1 MPQDSFPRIRSV
13 GLEGHLVSF
22 ADRFSEPA
30 NRAALAFRAA
40 IEAEGWDGVEE
51 TSASLAS
58 AFLRFDPLGTTRE
71 ALAERLEALL
81 SRRDWTSAELPEG
94 RKRWRIPAVFGGDR
108 GPQLA
113 EAAEVAGISPESA
126 SEELAA
132 SALRVLTIGFAPG
145 QPYLG
150 ELPPRWDIPRQSK
163 LTPRVPEGALV
174 VAIRQIVLF
183 SRSAPT
189 GWRHVGQT
197 GFRAFRPDADEPFPL
212 SPGDEVSFVPVAETE
227 LERLKAAD
235 PLAGGATCEP
245 IP

>member
-1 MPQDSFPRIRSV
+1 MPQDKFPRIRSV
-13 GLEGHLVSF
+13 GLEGLLVTF

-40 IEAEGWDGVEE
+40 IEAEGWEGVEE

-58 AFLRFDPLGTTRE
+58 AFLRFNPLEAARE
-71 ALAERLEALL
+71 ALAERLEDLL
-81 SRRDWTSAELPEG
+81 CNRDWISAELPEG
-94 RKRWRIPAVFGGDR
+94 RKRWRFPTAFGGER

-113 EAAEVAGISPESA
+113 EAAKIAGLS
-126 SEELAA
+126 SEAAIKELAA
-132 SALRVLTIGFAPG
+132 SPLRILTIGFAPG

-150 ELPPRWDIPRQSK
+150 ELPSRWDIPRQSD

-174 VAIRQIVLF
+174 VAIRQLVLF

-197 GFRAFRPDADEPFPL
+197 GFRAFRAGADAPFPL
-212 SPGDEVSFVPVAETE
+212 SPGDEVSFVPVSEAD
-227 LERLKAAD
+227 LERLETAD